1 MNMNM
6 MAQAKT
12 VLSPKSYVAA
22 FVFIL
27 AMVAV
32 AYGLHDRE
40 IILPEIA
47 AMAVGLWV
55 YRDKQ

>member
-1 MNMNM
+1 MNPMSH
-6 MAQAKT
+6 AKT
-12 VLSPKSYVAA
+12 TLSFKSYVAA
-22 FVFIL
+22 FLFIL
-27 AMVAV
+27 FMVAA

-40 IILPEIA
+40 IILPEMA